1 MARSR
6 RRPGQRSEILT
17 LARELVRA
25 LRGAA
30 GQPLPEGVARVA
42 ALHFT
47 DALGVGLAAA
57 GSPVGAAYR
66 EAGRQFANGGPAT
79 VFGMASGAAAADA
92 ALANGGLMHSLEFDD
107 THTASIMH
115 GSSVIAAAALASAE
129 AGGAT
134 GAALL
139 AAYVR
144 GWEVLAR
151 FGLAAPGRFH
161 AQGFHATSAA
171 GTLAAAL
178 VAAEFAGLT
187 EDQTVAAM
195 GIALS
200 QSSGVMEFLSN
211 GSSVKSLHSG
221 WAAHAGV
228 LAATLARAGMTGPET
243 SIEGR
248 WGLFRVFAGDDT
260 AAERMRAHIADLGRK
275 WHLPNAAFKFYP
287 CCHYLHPFIEAAGIL
302 AERGVRAG
310 DVKEIVCEVPAGAAP
325 VICEPWE
332 RALDPANGHAARW
345 SLPIAVA
352 ARLVEGKVDLGTFE
366 QTASAAVRD
375 LAKRIR
381 WVPLQN
387 ARFPERFE
395 AVITC
400 ETGAGA
406 SQTVRIDDVDGN
418 HTRPPTPER
427 VMQKFRANAART
439 LVPGAVD
446 AVAQAMQG
454 LASAPDL
461 KVLSR
466 ALREV
471 RPP

>member
-1 MARSR
+1 MAR
-6 RRPGQRSEILT
+6 
-17 LARELVRA
+17 A
-25 LRGAA
+25 
-30 GQPLPEGVARVA
+30 A
-42 ALHFT
+42 ALHFI

-66 EAGRQFANGGPAT
+66 EAGRQFASGGPAT
-79 VFGMASGAAAADA
+79 AFGMATGAAAADA
-92 ALANGGLMHSLEFDD
+92 ALVNGGLMHSLEFDD
-107 THTASIMH
+107 THTASIIH
-115 GSSVIAAAALASAE
+115 GSSVIAATALAAAE

-139 AAYVR
+139 GAYVR
-144 GWEVLAR
+144 GWEVIAR

-161 AQGFHATSAA
+161 AQGFQATSVA

-178 VAAEFAGLT
+178 VAADLAGLP
-187 EDQTVAAM
+187 EDQSVAAL

-221 WAAHAGV
+221 WAAHGGV
-228 LAATLARAGMTGPET
+228 LAAMLARAGMSGPET
-243 SIEGR
+243 SLEGR
-248 WGLFRVFAGDDT
+248 WGLFRRFADDDT
-260 AAERMRAHIADLGRK
+260 AAERLRALLGDIGRK
-275 WHLPNAAFKFYP
+275 WHLPDAAFKFYP

-302 AERGVRAG
+302 ADRGVRAA
-310 DVKEIVCEVPAGAAP
+310 DVKAIVCEVPAGAAP

-332 RALDPANGHAARW
+332 RALEPATGHAARW
-345 SLPIAVA
+345 SLPIVVA
-352 ARLVEGKVDLGTFE
+352 ARLVEGKVDLATFE
-366 QTASAAVRD
+366 QPASPPVRE

-400 ETGAGA
+400 DTVAGA
-406 SQTVRIDDVDGN
+406 SQAVRVDDVDGN
-418 HTRPPTPER
+418 HTRPPAPGR
-427 VMQKFRANAART
+427 VMEKFRTNAART
-439 LVPGAVD
+439 LAPGAVD
-446 AVAQAMQG
+446 ALAQAAQG

-461 KVLSR
+461 KALSR
-466 ALREV
+466 TLRQIG
-471 RPP
+471 PS